1 MVQGGA
7 KPQKIGGLDPYERRA
22 HYMNWVYRA
31 RKEFLLNH
39 QGDIWKRYQE
49 YGFILAIY
57 GSENHKL
64 HFRAGRYDCSCG
76 SIFHFCEAKT
86 TLTCQMSYL

>member
-39 QGDIWKRYQE
+39 QSEIWKWHHE
-49 YGFILAIY
+49 CSFILAIDC
-57 GSENHKL
+57 SENHKL
-64 HFRAGRYDCSCG
+64 HFRD
-76 SIFHFCEAKT
+76 AKT
-86 TLTCQMSYL
+86 TLICQMSYL

>member
-1 MVQGGA
+1 MWCKA
-7 KPQKIGGLDPYERRA
+7 PKSGGLKPYERRA
-22 HYMNWVYRA
+22 HYMNWVSRA

-39 QGDIWKRYQE
+39 QREIWKRYQGC
-49 YGFILAIY
+49 GFILAID
-57 GSENHKL
+57 GLENHKL
-64 HFRAGRYDCSCG
+64 HFQDARFDYAYG